1 MKTEFTIA
9 MNQEEKLAGNVHKV
23 SVNVEKCDE
32 VTMLKYALK
41 AYIVEI
47 QSQIRNNWDQF
58 ITGDYPKE
66 LTIGQAMFASTRG
79 KVTQE
84 KAQEAYKAKVNSLSM
99 VQKLKTLLDDGMI
112 DVDMYEIS
120 IEKLFAKEEITQEE
134 FDEAMDI

>member
-1 MKTEFTIA
+1 MKCEFTIA
-9 MNQEEKLAGNVHKV
+9 MNQEEKLAGNIHKV
-23 SVNVEKCDE
+23 SINVEKCDDA
-32 VTMLKYALK
+32 TMLKYALK

-58 ITGDYPKE
+58 IKGDYPKE
-66 LTIGQAMFASTRG
+66 LVIGQAMFASTRG

-84 KAQEAYKAKVNSLSM
+84 KAQEAYKAKVGQMSM

-112 DVDMYEIS
+112 DVDMYEAS
-120 IEKLFAKEEITQEE
+120 ITKLHDKGEITDDE

>member
-9 MNQEEKLAGNVHKV
+9 MNQEEKLAGNTHKV
-23 SVNVEKCDE
+23 SVNVEKCDDA
-32 VTMLKYALK
+32 TMLKYAMK

-58 ITGDYPKE
+58 IEGNYPKE
-66 LTIGQAMFASTRG
+66 LVIGQAMFASTRG

-84 KAQEAYKAKVNSLSM
+84 KAQEAYKAKVNQLSM
-99 VQKLKTLLDDGMI
+99 VQKLRTLLDDGMI

-120 IEKLFAKEEITQEE
+120 IEKLFDKGEITQEE
-134 FDEAMDI
+134 LDAALDI

>member
-1 MKTEFTIA
+1 MKCEFTIA
-9 MNQEEKLAGNVHKV
+9 MNQEEKLAGNIHKV
-23 SVNVEKCDE
+23 SINVEKCDDA
-32 VTMLKYALK
+32 TMLKYALK

-58 ITGDYPKE
+58 IKGDYPKE
-66 LTIGQAMFASTRG
+66 LVIGQAMFASTRG

-84 KAQEAYKAKVNSLSM
+84 KAQEAYKAKVGQMGM

-112 DVDMYEIS
+112 DVDMYEAS
-120 IEKLFAKEEITQEE
+120 ITKLHDKGEITDDE